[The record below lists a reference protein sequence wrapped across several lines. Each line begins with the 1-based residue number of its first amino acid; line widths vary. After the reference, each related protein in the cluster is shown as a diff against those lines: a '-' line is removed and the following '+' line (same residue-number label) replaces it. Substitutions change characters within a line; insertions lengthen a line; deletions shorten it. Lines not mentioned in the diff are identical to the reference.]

1 MVGGGYS
8 AFGRIFFGRGSHII
22 EIRGPNFGRFFG
34 GSHSGH
40 DDLAQHLRKAQ
51 VTVVSGILT
60 EMFFQIRAENFGP
73 FEVEVFLQRESP
85 LLR

>member
-1 MVGGGYS
+1 MPAEWGSCLKQPS
-8 AFGRIFFGRGSHII
+8 AY
-22 EIRGPNFGRFFG
+22 
-34 GSHSGH
+34 
-40 DDLAQHLRKAQ
+40 A
-51 VTVVSGILT
+51 ILT